1 MKTIALLIA
10 TAFVAAGNTLPPSW
24 ENTFDCDNTLPPTW
38 ESPVKVSN
46 TLPPTYGL
54 YTSAIDA

>member
-38 ESPVKVSN
+38 EN
-46 TLPPTYGL
+46 TLPPTFGL
-54 YTSAIDA
+54 YISAIEA

>member
-10 TAFVAAGNTLPPSW
+10 TAFVAAGNTLPPTW
-24 ENTFDCDNTLPPTW
+24 ESDLNCDNSLPPTW
-38 ESPVKVSN
+38 EN

-54 YTSAIDA
+54 YISAIDA